1 MNTNKEHYYLMKN
14 NSSIVEEIRRKVLFN
29 YGAKYLVDSKSGIR
43 WMNRSEFYNV
53 PNGYRLVRFK

>member
-14 NSSIVEEIRRKVLFN
+14 NSSIVEEIRRKANFN
-29 YGAKYLVDSKSGIR
+29 NGIKYIADSKSGIR
-43 WMNRSEFYNV
+43 WMTRSEFYNV